1 MKTRK
6 EYLEDY
12 IQKIE
17 EFKKK
22 INRFQN
28 PQKPSSF
35 RSGYLE
41 ELDYLE
47 TYLKLIIEDK
57 EEAASDHYDYA
68 SGVHAAFEWFEDNIH
83 HNRIEL

>member
-17 EFKKK
+17 EFKKR
-22 INRFQN
+22 INRL
-28 PQKPSSF
+28 KPNSF
-35 RSGYLE
+35 RNGYLE

-57 EEAASDHYDYA
+57 EEAANDHFDYA
-68 SGVHAAFEWFEDNIH
+68 SGVHAAFEWFEHNIH
-83 HNRIEL
+83 FNSIEL